1 MEIRD
6 IPIHIQRAAFQAKIP
21 ESDLYLKRDYL
32 RARGKISPTPRS
44 RWYTYEVKYKS
55 QQNIRIF
62 ILDPLIKTEL
72 NGKKAEHLYKDG
84 SLCLFFPKAKE
95 FDSKKLIVDYII
107 PWISLWLFFY
117 EAWLV
122 TGKWLGGGIHP
133 TE

>member
-6 IPIHIQRAAFQAKIP
+6 IPIHIQRAAMKAKIP
-21 ESDLYLKRDYL
+21 ESDIYLDKNYL
-32 RARGKISPTPRS
+32 RARGKMKPSPRS
-44 RWYTYEVKYKS
+44 CWYSYEIKYRFKD
-55 QQNIRIF
+55 NIKIF

-95 FDSKKLIVDYII
+95 FNSKKLIVDYII

-117 EAWLV
+117 EIWLV
-122 TGKWLGGGIHP
+122 TGEWKGGGIHP
-133 TE
+133 N